1 VLSRAWARLPWA
13 FVNSV
18 LWMCAA
24 SWAITAVVAPSMN
37 ARAMAVLVAMGL
49 VALWVAHT
57 LADHYDEVADENDM
71 LHGQR
76 HVVFGASEEA
86 THALCQQIPQAW
98 ATARASMA
106 RSRRRRSIRSAA
118 LWDIPARDD
127 RVHTQA
133 HAVWA
138 DEIEGW
144 TGALSDR

>member
-1 VLSRAWARLPWA
+1 VLTRIPWA
-13 FVNSV
+13 VTNSL
-18 LWMCAA
+18 LWLAA
-24 SWAITAVVAPSMN
+24 GAAGITAAISPDAEVRVVAVI
-37 ARAMAVLVAMGL
+37 AAMSLAVGWA
-49 VALWVAHT
+49 AHM

-118 LWDIPARDD
+118 LWDTPTQDH
-127 RVHTQA
+127 RVHTMA